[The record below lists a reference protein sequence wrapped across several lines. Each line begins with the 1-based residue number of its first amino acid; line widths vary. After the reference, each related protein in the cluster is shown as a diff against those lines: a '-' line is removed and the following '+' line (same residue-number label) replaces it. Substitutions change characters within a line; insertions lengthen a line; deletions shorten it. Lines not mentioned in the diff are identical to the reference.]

1 MSKTVKNREE
11 ALASLFGPSKTNV
24 PTESLT
30 YIRKN
35 PKRFVQKITEIYGL
49 NSVVKWVGEKAYF
62 LKNKFIYKGR
72 QMYSPLYLYVI
83 TKIKN

>member
-1 MSKTVKNREE
+1 MSGKNTKNREE
-11 ALASLFGPSKTNV
+11 ALSSLFGPSKSGV

-49 NSVVKWVGEKAYF
+49 NSVVK
-62 LKNKFIYKGR
+62 
-72 QMYSPLYLYVI
+72 
-83 TKIKN
+83 

>member
-1 MSKTVKNREE
+1 MSGRNTKNREE
-11 ALASLFGPSKTNV
+11 ALASLFGPSRVEV

-49 NSVVKWVGEKAYF
+49 NSVVKWVGEKA
-62 LKNKFIYKGR
+62 
-72 QMYSPLYLYVI
+72 
-83 TKIKN
+83 

>member
-1 MSKTVKNREE
+1 MSKTIKNREE
-11 ALASLFGPSKTNV
+11 SLRTLFGPAKTDV

-49 NSVVKWVGEKAYF
+49 NSVVKWVGEKA
-62 LKNKFIYKGR
+62 
-72 QMYSPLYLYVI
+72 
-83 TKIKN
+83 

>member
-1 MSKTVKNREE
+1 MSKT
-11 ALASLFGPSKTNV
+11 SLFGPSKTNV

-49 NSVVKWVGEKAYF
+49 NSVVKWVGEKA
-62 LKNKFIYKGR
+62 
-72 QMYSPLYLYVI
+72 
-83 TKIKN
+83 